1 MRSIYGSL
9 RGTILSSR
17 RGCSGSDNFQYFSR
31 TVMQRSKWSESHL
44 LTSKFLLSKFVV
56 KVIICMIPGE
66 LFIRHS
72 LFARHAQPSLLP
84 VKEAVSVLTA

>member
-9 RGTILSSR
+9 RGTILSRR

-31 TVMQRSKWSESHL
+31 TTVMQRSSEPHL
-44 LTSKFLLSKFVV
+44 LTSKFLLSKSVV

-84 VKEAVSVLTA
+84 VKEAVSVLAA